1 MDWAVRS
8 QTQVPQSDRRER
20 GYDPRQHSAM
30 GVKGVPARAGPASRG
45 QYRADYGTTALEA
58 LVMHM
63 NIIAEIMM
71 TGEHNS
77 TIENARQ
84 RFKGR

>member
-1 MDWAVRS
+1 V
-8 QTQVPQSDRRER
+8 TGKREVTIR
-20 GYDPRQHSAM
+20 DGTLLWVSKEYQCA
-30 GVKGVPARAGPASRG
+30 KGVPARAGLASRG
-45 QYRADYGTTALEA
+45 QDRADYGTTALEA